1 VPSTWDLVRDTIKRI
16 TPYSPGKSSEEVKEE
31 LGLDT
36 VTKMASNENPL
47 GPSPMAVE
55 AMHEAVEHVYQYPDI
70 AWQELAAQLG
80 EHLKMRPECMIVGRG
95 SDEIIFMLCKVFVD
109 EGEQIICSEHP
120 FAAYPLAAYH
130 CGADPLIVP
139 RRDDFTHD
147 LDEMIRAITDQT
159 KIVFLPNPC
168 NPTGTILTAGEIDRF
183 MRRVPDHVIVVFDEA
198 YFEYVDDPEF
208 PDCLRYARQ
217 GRRVVVLRTF
227 SKAYGLAGLRV
238 GYGACSKSVADA
250 LKLSVEPFNVSLIS
264 QKAAIAA
271 LKDQQHVQ
279 KSREMV
285 AEGRQYL
292 YDSFE
297 NLGLEYVESQANF
310 VLVDTGVH
318 SREVFDQLMS
328 RGITIRTGDI
338 WGLHTWIRV
347 TVGTPEH
354 NEAFVEALGDV
365 VGD

>member
-1 VPSTWDLVRDTIKRI
+1 MASTWDLVRDTIKHI

-36 VTKMASNENPL
+36 VIKLASNENPL
-47 GPSPMAVE
+47 GPSPLAVK
-55 AMHEAVEHVYQYPDI
+55 AMHEAVDDVHQYPDI
-70 AWQELAAQLG
+70 AWQKLAAALG
-80 EHLKMRPECMIVGRG
+80 EHLQVRPECIIVGRG

-109 EGEQIICSEHP
+109 EGEEIIFSEHP

-130 CGADPLIVP
+130 CGGIPVVIP
-139 RRDDFTHD
+139 RQDDFRHD
-147 LDEMIRAITDQT
+147 LDEMIRAITDRT
-159 KIVFLPNPC
+159 KVVFIPNPC
-168 NPTGTILTAGEIDRF
+168 NPTGTILTADEIDGF
-183 MRRVPDHVIVVFDEA
+183 MRRVPDHVIVAFDEA
-198 YFEYVDDPEF
+198 YIEYVDDPEF

-264 QKAAIAA
+264 QKAAEAA
-271 LKDQQHVQ
+271 LQDERHVQ

-292 YDSFE
+292 YDNFE
-297 NLGLEYVESQANF
+297 QMGLDYVESQANF
-310 VLVDTGVH
+310 VLVDTGIH
-318 SREVFDQLMS
+318 SREVFDKLMA

-347 TVGTPEH
+347 TVGTPQH
-354 NEAFVEALGDV
+354 NRDFVDALGELLQD
-365 VGD
+365 